1 MFRAELD
8 LVTPEV
14 LQMFKVSDE
23 CQGHSITLQHCL
35 TVKLLSFSWE
45 IGVAESNIDFR
56 SEAAK

>member
-1 MFRAELD
+1 MFGAKFD

-45 IGVAESNIDFR
+45 IGVTESNVDF
-56 SEAAK
+56 